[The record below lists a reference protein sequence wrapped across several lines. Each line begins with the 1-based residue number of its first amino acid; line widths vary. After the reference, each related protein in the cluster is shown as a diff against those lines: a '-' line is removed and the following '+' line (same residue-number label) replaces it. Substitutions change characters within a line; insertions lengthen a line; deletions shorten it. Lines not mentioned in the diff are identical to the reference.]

1 MMRRAKCILIGMLIG
16 AAIGFAFA
24 LLINPPNSYRGY
36 IVQTMTGV
44 LVGAVIGFLMSLRR

>member
-1 MMRRAKCILIGMLIG
+1 MRRAKCILIGMLIG
-16 AAIGFAFA
+16 AAIGFAFM

-44 LVGAVIGFLMSLRR
+44 VVGAVIGFLMSLRR